1 MPKKNPQKSHHE
13 WMEIHLITIGRMVQ
27 LEKEKAEL
35 EKEKAEVE
43 KEKAEVERE
52 KTKLEEEKHERE
64 KALQM
69 LMNEN
74 IALKKKVEDLEV
86 NMESAKQF
94 SLEMEK
100 PKQVLVCG
108 GSHFQNFAK

>member
-1 MPKKNPQKSHHE
+1 MPKKNPQKSHHK

-27 LEKEKAEL
+27 L

-64 KALQM
+64 NAL
-69 LMNEN
+69 
-74 IALKKKVEDLEV
+74 
-86 NMESAKQF
+86 
-94 SLEMEK
+94 
-100 PKQVLVCG
+100 
-108 GSHFQNFAK
+108 